1 MAGDMSLR
9 IITPEATLM
18 QGVKTEAVVVPVVD
32 GQLGILY
39 NHAPMVSTLGLGVL
53 RYKQGGQTK
62 RIAING
68 GFLELSANQIT
79 VLADSAEEAETID
92 IARAK
97 EAKTRAEKRL
107 RERVANLDR
116 VRAEAA
122 LRRAMNRLRA
132 AGVDE

>member
-18 QGVKTEAVVVPVVD
+18 QGVKTDAVVVPVPE

-39 NHAPMVSTLGLGVL
+39 NHAPMVSSLGLGIL
-53 RYKQGGQTK
+53 KYKQGGQTK
-62 RIAING
+62 KIAVNG
-68 GFLELSANQIT
+68 GFLELSSNQIT
-79 VLADSAEEAETID
+79 ILADAAEEAESID

-97 EAKTRAEKRL
+97 EAKDRAEKRL
-107 RERVANLDR
+107 RERNANFDR

-122 LRRAMNRLRA
+122 LRRATNRLRV
-132 AGVDE
+132 AGVIE

>member
-1 MAGDMSLR
+1 MSLR

-18 QGVKTEAVVVPVVD
+18 QGVQTDAVVVPVVE

-53 RYKQGGQTK
+53 RYKQGAQSK
-62 RIAING
+62 KIAING
-68 GFLELSANQIT
+68 GFLELSKNQIT
-79 VLADSAEEAETID
+79 ILADSAEEADTID

-97 EAKTRAEKRL
+97 EAKARAEKRL
-107 RERVANLDR
+107 RERHANFDR

-122 LRRAMNRLRA
+122 LRRAMNRLKA
-132 AGVDE
+132 AGIEE

>member
-53 RYKQGGQTK
+53 RYKQGAQTK

-107 RERVANLDR
+107 RERMANIDR